1 MQNNIFLVSARWIAP
16 VEPANTLYE
25 NHIMVIEGGIIK
37 AIMPTDIARRT
48 YAKAPETKLENHILI
63 PGLINLHTHAAM
75 TLLRGLADDK
85 PLMTWLNDHIW
96 PAETKLLSQEFV
108 LDGTELACAE
118 SLRAGVTCFAD
129 MYFYHDTAAAAVRKA
144 GMRAA
149 LGGAILEF
157 PTPYASDAEAYIHR
171 AVAARQDFDFDPTL
185 KLLLSPHAPYTV
197 SDATFERVAAIAA
210 EMDVQM
216 MVHIHETAS
225 EITDSL
231 KQYKER
237 PIARLDRLGVI
248 GPNLIAVHCV
258 HLNQAEIE
266 LFAAKGVHVAHCPV
280 SNLKLGSGIAPIH
293 AMLKANVNVGIGTDG
308 TASNNRLDMLAEAR
322 LAGLLQKGVTG
333 DAAALPAFKL
343 LEMSTLA
350 PAKAL
355 GWDAEIGSLLP
366 GKACDMVALNLDTI
380 ETQPVF
386 DPLSHLF
393 YAAGREHVSHVWVD
407 GKVVLENG
415 KLTRLDEAE
424 LIIKAKSWASRVAN

>member
-1 MQNNIFLVSARWIAP
+1 MQNKISLISARWIAP
-16 VEPANTLYE
+16 VEPASTLYE
-25 NHIMVIEGGIIK
+25 NHTVVIEGGIIK
-37 AIMPTDIARRT
+37 AILPTDIARTT
-48 YAKAPETKLENHILI
+48 YATAPETKLENHILI

-75 TLLRGLADDK
+75 TLLRGVADDK

-96 PAETKLLSQEFV
+96 PAETKLLSKEFV

-157 PTPYASDAEAYIHR
+157 PTPYASNAEAYIQR
-171 AVAARQDFDFDPTL
+171 ALAARQDFDSDPTL

-197 SDATFERVAAIAA
+197 SDATFERVATIAA

-216 MVHIHETAS
+216 MVHIQETAS

-231 KQYKER
+231 KQYNER

-258 HLNQAEIE
+258 HVNQAEIE

-280 SNLKLGSGIAPIH
+280 SNLKLGSGIAPIQ
-293 AMLKANVNVGIGTDG
+293 AMLMWA
-308 TASNNRLDMLAEAR
+308 
-322 LAGLLQKGVTG
+322 
-333 DAAALPAFKL
+333 
-343 LEMSTLA
+343 LA
-350 PAKAL
+350 PTVPPAIIAL
-355 GWDAEIGSLLP
+355 ICSQKPD
-366 GKACDMVALNLDTI
+366 
-380 ETQPVF
+380 
-386 DPLSHLF
+386 
-393 YAAGREHVSHVWVD
+393 
-407 GKVVLENG
+407 
-415 KLTRLDEAE
+415 
-424 LIIKAKSWASRVAN
+424 

>member
-1 MQNNIFLVSARWIAP
+1 MQNNISLVSARWIAP

-48 YAKAPETKLENHILI
+48 YTKAPEIKLENHILI

-96 PAETKLLSQEFV
+96 PAETKLLSKEFV

-258 HLNQAEIE
+258 HLNQVEIE

-280 SNLKLGSGIAPIH
+280 SNLKLGSGIAPIQ